1 MLVSCR
7 RCSCCGAASLL
18 SIDIRRSFAATPHI
32 CVVSMCV
39 SNVCTHVL
47 LYVMLYVCMH
57 AGNFAVY
64 AHGHTTNQEHDM
76 LILFPIF
83 LFFLRIL
90 RGRQL
95 GQTAARGGASV
106 RAGMVF
112 GAHAIA
118 TSMHPMHSASD
129 RRFLSMVREVSLFIF
144 LSRGQVALEE
154 PGDHHSS
161 AGSFLR
167 QTTFDLRI
175 LFFSSAVLLG
185 WNQAISGSEIWRHL
199 EMTNYLMR

>member
-1 MLVSCR
+1 
-7 RCSCCGAASLL
+7 
-18 SIDIRRSFAATPHI
+18 
-32 CVVSMCV
+32 
-39 SNVCTHVL
+39 
-47 LYVMLYVCMH
+47 
-57 AGNFAVY
+57 
-64 AHGHTTNQEHDM
+64 M

-129 RRFLSMVREVSLFIF
+129 QMFFSMRWSLF
-144 LSRGQVALEE
+144 
-154 PGDHHSS
+154 
-161 AGSFLR
+161 
-167 QTTFDLRI
+167 
-175 LFFSSAVLLG
+175 FFFGLA
-185 WNQAISGSEIWRHL
+185 R
-199 EMTNYLMR
+199 